1 MNWIKNSKVLVLAD
15 QVVFSGTSFLL
26 TILIARHLHVSDFGI
41 YSAYVLVIYLGISAI
56 SACTTQIFQVAS
68 DRSASYISF
77 VYWLHI
83 ILLTLGGLLLIVADY
98 LLHFNISK
106 IVLVFGWG
114 FVMYDFSRKILL
126 GLDKT
131 FATLMLD
138 FFTSVLM
145 VGSFFVFKYLGTKNL
160 NIMLTYFSG
169 VYFLSIL
176 YTVYMTRPFFL
187 KMEKLETYL
196 KRHILGGKWLFFTAV
211 SQWWSGNL
219 FVVASGIYLGTA
231 ALGALRLGQ
240 SLFGVLNVLLQTFE
254 NYILPQTALKMQQSQ
269 SIGIAYLKE
278 MNQKLAYVFI
288 PVLLLVF
295 IFSSFLITLAGG
307 KDFTEYAFVLKGLSI
322 LYIFIL
328 LSQPLRFYFRS
339 MQMNSHFFY
348 AYFNSLVFALSTS
361 HWLISAYGLQGA
373 IAGLIGSQILLLT
386 YWSIILQLK
395 NINLWKSSTSY

>member
-1 MNWIKNSKVLVLAD
+1 MFLTS
-15 QVVFSGTSFLL
+15 VF
-26 TILIARHLHVSDFGI
+26 ILHMF
-41 YSAYVLVIYLGISAI
+41 LVIYLGISAI
-56 SACTTQIFQVAS
+56 SAWTTQIFQVAS
-68 DRSASYISF
+68 DRSACYISF

-196 KRHILGGKWLFFTAV
+196 KRHVLGGKWLFFTAV

-231 ALGALRLGQ
+231 ALGALRLGPI
-240 SLFGVLNVLLQTFE
+240 TFWCFE
-254 NYILPQTALKMQQSQ
+254 CALT
-269 SIGIAYLKE
+269 
-278 MNQKLAYVFI
+278 NF
-288 PVLLLVF
+288 
-295 IFSSFLITLAGG
+295 
-307 KDFTEYAFVLKGLSI
+307 
-322 LYIFIL
+322 
-328 LSQPLRFYFRS
+328 
-339 MQMNSHFFY
+339 
-348 AYFNSLVFALSTS
+348 
-361 HWLISAYGLQGA
+361 
-373 IAGLIGSQILLLT
+373 
-386 YWSIILQLK
+386 
-395 NINLWKSSTSY
+395 